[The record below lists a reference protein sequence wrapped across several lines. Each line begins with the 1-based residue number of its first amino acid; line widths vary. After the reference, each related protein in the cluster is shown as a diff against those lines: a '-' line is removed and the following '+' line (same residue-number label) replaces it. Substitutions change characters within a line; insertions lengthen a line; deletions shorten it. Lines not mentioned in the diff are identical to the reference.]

1 MECVRICG
9 VVILQPFKASD
20 LNSEFLR
27 LVNYFMQI
35 LRHDILQTVLV
46 LFLVA
51 LCLAQIF
58 PSTTIHFTS
67 QLLTQHAQ
75 VYRTCHD
82 DSNAHTGEEELL

>member
-1 MECVRICG
+1 MECVCICG

-20 LNSEFLR
+20 LKSEFLR
-27 LVNYFMQI
+27 IVNYFMQV
-35 LRHDILQTVLV
+35 LHDILQTVLV

-51 LCLAQIF
+51 LCMAQLF

-67 QLLTQHAQ
+67 PLLTQHAQ

-82 DSNAHTGEEELL
+82 DSINAHTVRVH